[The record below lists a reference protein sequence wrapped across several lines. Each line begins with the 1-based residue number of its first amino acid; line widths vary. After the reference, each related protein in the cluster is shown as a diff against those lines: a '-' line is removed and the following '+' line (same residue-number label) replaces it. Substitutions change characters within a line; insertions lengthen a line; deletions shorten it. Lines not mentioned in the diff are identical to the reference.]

1 MPRGRICLFG
11 TALRF
16 QLLPEQGTQGADAL
30 NQREGAPGST
40 GPPVV
45 EKRCPQRGHMDLRS
59 DQLEFFV
66 AEEAPGQFSW
76 GLRDAEGKVVAK
88 SATNFP
94 DREAATAAMVS
105 VADSLPG
112 AAVEEE

>member
-1 MPRGRICLFG
+1 MAPTRCKQGRACLEAQGRLLSRSGTRARG
-11 TALRF
+11 T
-16 QLLPEQGTQGADAL
+16 
-30 NQREGAPGST
+30 
-40 GPPVV
+40 
-45 EKRCPQRGHMDLRS
+45 MDLWS

-66 AEEAPGQFSW
+66 AEDAPGQFSW